1 MQQRHCGPQSLRHDS
16 LALYSKS
23 VLVSALKRRKLSDS
37 EGAKELLARK
47 EKLGISMVFLN
58 SRKHWKR
65 VSCSQVTCI
74 HTGIKITCVLVGWG
88 EEWQGLSRP

>member
-58 SRKHWKR
+58 SRKHWKG

-74 HTGIKITCVLVGWG
+74 HTGIKITCVLGGWG
-88 EEWQGLSRP
+88 EER